1 MKKPEDT
8 DIKPAAKARAPHPTD
23 VTGCVICGQYTG
35 ELSESAGIAKW
46 HKACG
51 ESHPA
56 VVAKVKA
63 RA

>member
-1 MKKPEDT
+1 MEKKE
-8 DIKPAAKARAPHPTD
+8 KEHAPAKTRAPHPTD

-35 ELSESAGIAKW
+35 ELSESAGLARW

-51 ESHPA
+51 TARPDL
-56 VVAKVKA
+56 VAKAKA